1 MKEVYC
7 VTMTQLSD
15 KQTDIICVY
24 GNKKDADNAAVH
36 LTKVSSENGKYIF
49 EVKMAIFHDKKRAE

>member
-15 KQTDIICVY
+15 KQTDIICAY

-49 EVKMAIFHDKKRAE
+49 EVKMAIFHDKKSAE